1 MNKTIREPRDGRKMS
16 PLKEWPLVVGRSDQG
31 IHVTYQDLWTIKE
44 VFTFLVNGHGFQFVA
59 FDEYR
64 ISMSGDWEAAGKLWR
79 SSDDQKSFK
88 PFGPHGVLAAA
99 MREYLKEK
107 TQ

>member
-1 MNKTIREPRDGRKMS
+1 MDKIIRKPRDERKMS
-16 PLKEWPLVVGRSDQG
+16 PIKEWPLVAGRSDHG

-44 VFTFLVNGHGFQFVA
+44 VFTFRATNHGFQFVA

-64 ISMSGDWEAAGKLWR
+64 ISRSGDWEPTGKLWR

-88 PFGPHGVLAAA
+88 PFVPHGVLAAA

>member
-1 MNKTIREPRDGRKMS
+1 MDKIIRKPRDERKMS
-16 PLKEWPLVVGRSDQG
+16 PIKEWPLVSHATDGFVF
-31 IHVTYQDLWTIKE
+31 VTYQDLWTIKE
-44 VFTFLVNGHGFQFVA
+44 VFTCRATNHGFQFVA

-64 ISMSGDWEAAGKLWR
+64 ISRSGDWEPTGKLWR

-88 PFGPHGVLAAA
+88 PFVPHGVLAAA